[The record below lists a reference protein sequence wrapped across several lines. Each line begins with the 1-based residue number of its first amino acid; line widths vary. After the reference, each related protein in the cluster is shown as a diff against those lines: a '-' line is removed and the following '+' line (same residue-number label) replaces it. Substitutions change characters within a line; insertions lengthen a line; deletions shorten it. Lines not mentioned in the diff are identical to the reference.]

1 MRSVIAVGLGVFSLA
16 LSVGSLAQSRGAA
29 RGDPVAGEWRGTLK
43 PPQGTETPIVITLV
57 RKGE

>member
-1 MRSVIAVGLGVFSLA
+1 MRSVIAVGLGIFSLA

-29 RGDPVAGEWRGTLK
+29 PGDPVAGEWRGTLK